1 MLIMNRLF
9 YLIMG
14 WLFCPLFI
22 LLVGETFCLRVSAM
36 EPPFSQ
42 TISQPRSWHVN
53 NSNMKHAS
61 SGTATKVTDEIP
73 VDEIPVRIEIPSDEI
88 PVDGGGLYLELGE
101 GLGPYTNLAGEIGL
115 ECIDENLSARGGL
128 FFLFSKN
135 LDNDYFIG
143 CNLGTRFSIMKGSIS
158 PFVGVGVSTGYSEE
172 KVSATED
179 GIDNDGDDFIDEKG
193 EKKEKVDKII
203 ATCYPEIGT
212 YLWTSESLKLTI
224 SVRYQVTTEGREQD
238 FWMYTMSIFFYLGQ

>member
-1 MLIMNRLF
+1 MMLIMNRLF

-14 WLFCPLFI
+14 WLFCPLLI

-36 EPPFSQ
+36 EPPFIQ
-42 TISQPRSWHVN
+42 TISPPRSWYVN
-53 NSNMKHAS
+53 NSDMEQAS
-61 SGTATKVTDEIP
+61 SGTATKVADEIP
-73 VDEIPVRIEIPSDEI
+73 YEIPVDEI

-101 GLGPYTNLAGEIGL
+101 GLGPYTTLGGEIGL

-143 CNLGTRFSIMKGSIS
+143 CNLGTRFSMMKGSIS

-179 GIDNDGDDFIDEKG
+179 GIDNDGDDFIDERRG
-193 EKKEKVDKII
+193 KKEKVDKII

-212 YLWTSESLKLTI
+212 YLWTSESFKLTI

-238 FWMYTMSIFFYLGQ
+238 FWMYTMAIFFYLGQ